1 MTQVSDPPC
10 PARRYGYANRA
21 GFGALRFQKG
31 VCPSQFH
38 GIFIFIFFA
47 LKRTFIYSSSIFSL
61 KQGLQDD
68 QDLLLP

>member
-31 VCPSQFH
+31 VCPH
-38 GIFIFIFFA
+38 
-47 LKRTFIYSSSIFSL
+47 SSTVFLYLSSL
-61 KQGLQDD
+61 HLNVRLYIRPQSSA
-68 QDLLLP
+68 